1 MDSNVKSMFVK
12 MTGIKDI
19 TDLVKVANGV
29 EGDIEVR
36 KGRWCVDAKSIMGV
50 MSIDLSGGATII
62 YPSEAID
69 FENYIKQ
76 FKVG

>member
-1 MDSNVKSMFVK
+1 MDSRVKSMFVK

-36 KGRWCVDAKSIMGV
+36 KGRWCVDAKSLMGV
-50 MSIDLSGGATII
+50 MAIDLCGGATITC
-62 YPSEAID
+62 P
-69 FENYIKQ
+69 
-76 FKVG
+76 